1 MENTKIKKI
10 KDIKVGIKDVKN
22 LKSINA
28 RIIQVMLIIAAIPI
42 IILGIYSSIAFKNNS
57 LEEFQNSSQT
67 LGKLVID
74 EIDTI
79 FDSTEVTI
87 DSIKSNS
94 NNIFDGSVE
103 DNKNIKTQLEI
114 LEKSNS
120 SYKLLFFAA
129 NNRDQ
134 FLYSKDEGIPENFD
148 YSSREWYKKAIDAK
162 GTAVASNVYTD
173 VVTGGSIVTISK
185 AVIKDGN
192 VLGVIGVDLD
202 IESIKVMVDKTT
214 MGNTGKTNIMDSTGV
229 VIAHTNKD
237 FVGKNIFENTDIW
250 TTIVKDKNGGTG
262 AEILGEPYS
271 LSFQTSEKT
280 DWKLVIEMP
289 NSELQESSNGF
300 MMTLI
305 IVCVVVL
312 ILSTIIGTI
321 FASGISNNIK
331 IIKEGTLRAA
341 EGDFSKDIEVKS
353 KDELRELSDSFND
366 MQNKISDLINNVSNT
381 VNEVNDTS
389 INLANMSTEVAASMG
404 EVASTV
410 SEISKGS
417 MESANN
423 LEVVSNEFEDVSNQL
438 NIIDNVTKKISNM
451 ANETNN
457 LSKDGIAMIGV
468 VMTKSEET
476 KQSTLE
482 VESVVSQVVSSVNNI
497 GLMNNAIA
505 EITEQTNLLALNAA
519 IEAARAGDA
528 GRGFAVVADEIRSLA
543 EQTARSAKD
552 IDLVIKEV
560 VDKVKIAV
568 EKVKS
573 TTDNVN
579 SQVETV
585 KLAESIFNSI
595 LSSVG
600 ELNTKV
606 QEVAVGVNEANSKK
620 DGVVE
625 KVQNL
630 SAIGEET
637 AAGTEE
643 VTASCEEV
651 SASTDEFTQYANNL
665 KQLAQDLSEEVSRF
679 KLK

>member
-1 MENTKIKKI
+1 MEKLIKKNV
-10 KDIKVGIKDVKN
+10 KDIKSNVDDLKN
-22 LKSINA
+22 LQSIKA
-28 RIIQVMLIIAAIPI
+28 KIIRIMVIIAAIPI
-42 IILGIYSSIAFKNNS
+42 IILGVYSSIAFKNNS
-57 LEEFQNSSQT
+57 QEEFQSNSQT
-67 LGKLVID
+67 LSKVLIE
-74 EIDTI
+74 EIDNI

-87 DSIKSNS
+87 DSIKNN

-103 DNKNIKTQLEI
+103 DNKNIKTQLAT
-114 LEKSNS
+114 LEKSNNAF
-120 SYKLLFFAA
+120 KLLFFAA
-129 NNRDQ
+129 NNRYQ
-134 FLYSKDEGIPENFD
+134 FLYSQNEGIPENFD
-148 YSSREWYKKAIDAK
+148 YPSREWYKKAIDAK
-162 GTAVASNVYTD
+162 GEAVTSNVYTD
-173 VVTGGSIVTISK
+173 IATGDSVVTISK

-192 VLGVIGVDLD
+192 VLGVIGIDLNL
-202 IESIKVMVDKTT
+202 ENIKGIINKTT
-214 MGNTGKTNIMDSTGV
+214 MGKAGRTNLMDSSGI
-229 VIAHTNKD
+229 VIAHSNED
-237 FVGKNIFENTDIW
+237 IIGKNIFENTDVW
-250 TTIVKDKNGGTG
+250 NTIITQKNGGTN
-262 AEILGEPYS
+262 AEILGEPNS
-271 LSFQTSEKT
+271 LSFKTSEKT

-289 NSELQESSNGF
+289 NSELQDSSNGF
-300 MMTLI
+300 MLTI
-305 IVCVVVL
+305 VIVCIVVL
-312 ILSTIIGTI
+312 ILSGIIGTL
-321 FASGISNNIK
+321 FSRGISKNIK
-331 IIKEGTLRAA
+331 LIKEGTLRAA
-341 EGDFSKDIEVKS
+341 DGDFSKDIEVKS
-353 KDELRELSDSFND
+353 KDELLELSDSFNA
-366 MQNKISDLINNVSNT
+366 MQNKISELINNVANT
-381 VNEVNDTS
+381 VNDVNDTS
-389 INLANMSTEVAASMG
+389 INLANMSAEVAASIG

-423 LEVVSNEFEDVSNQL
+423 LEIVTNEFEDVSNQL
-438 NIIDNVTKKISNM
+438 NRIDSVTKNISTM
-451 ANETNN
+451 ATETNE
-457 LSKDGIAMIGV
+457 LSKDGITMIGI

-482 VESVVSQVVSSVNNI
+482 VENVVSEVVSSVNNI

-528 GRGFAVVADEIRSLA
+528 GKGFAVVADEIRRLA
-543 EQTARSAKD
+543 EQTAKSAKD
-552 IDLVIKEV
+552 IDNVIKEV
-560 VDKVKIAV
+560 VDKVKQAV

-573 TTDNVN
+573 TSDNVN

-595 LSSVG
+595 LNSIE

-606 QEVAVGVNEANSKK
+606 QEVAIGINEANSKK

-651 SASTDEFTQYANNL
+651 AASTDEFTEYANSL
-665 KQLAQDLSEEVSRF
+665 KRLSKDLSEEVSKF